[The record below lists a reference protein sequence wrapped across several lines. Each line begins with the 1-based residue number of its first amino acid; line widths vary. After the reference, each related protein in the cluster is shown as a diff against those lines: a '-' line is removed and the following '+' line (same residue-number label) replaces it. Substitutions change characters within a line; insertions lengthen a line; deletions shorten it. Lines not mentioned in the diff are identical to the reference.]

1 MTIVS
6 WTERDRDMTA
16 FTYDENIFGDLYKEV
31 YGVRP
36 RDNEW
41 FTATPERKQVLWNNL
56 LEAHDAEMEDY
67 HREQIEAIDHFE
79 TLVQNTFNYG
89 ATTYKQ
95 AIKWLMQAIGEDA
108 EETRYDYLEYQYNLP
123 CGYIKTK
130 LT

>member
-1 MTIVS
+1 
-6 WTERDRDMTA
+6 MTA